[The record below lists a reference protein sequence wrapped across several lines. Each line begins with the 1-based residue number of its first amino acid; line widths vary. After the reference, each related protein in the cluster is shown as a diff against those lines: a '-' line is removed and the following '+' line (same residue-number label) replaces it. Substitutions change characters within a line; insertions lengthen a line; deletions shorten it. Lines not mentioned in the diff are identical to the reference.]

1 MSKCKIGRDQWSCQ
15 NHTYSHQ
22 LTRTLYGAT
31 FGSSKDYAMGEKMY
45 KFAIDDLKPDGA
57 LWREAVRGR
66 WSWSYYAH
74 TLGLLLSIAEIY
86 KHNGVDLYSYKSDK
100 NGLTIHDGKEDITG
114 DLRSEKT
121 AKAASKIS
129 SLKETRGNLLELQ
142 RRFYSSKGLVADGRD
157 MGTVVFPNAKLKIFL
172 IASPE
177 VRAKRRYLELQNRGQ
192 EVNMLALIEDIKQRD
207 LKDQTRV
214 LSPLIP
220 AEDSIVI
227 DSSEMSLDEVL
238 SFTKKLTK
246 RKLNK

>member
-1 MSKCKIGRDQWSCQ
+1 
-15 NHTYSHQ
+15 
-22 LTRTLYGAT
+22 
-31 FGSSKDYAMGEKMY
+31 
-45 KFAIDDLKPDGA
+45 
-57 LWREAVRGR
+57 
-66 WSWSYYAH
+66 
-74 TLGLLLSIAEIY
+74 
-86 KHNGVDLYSYKSDK
+86 
-100 NGLTIHDGKEDITG
+100 
-114 DLRSEKT
+114 
-121 AKAASKIS
+121 
-129 SLKETRGNLLELQ
+129 
-142 RRFYSSKGLVADGRD
+142 
-157 MGTVVFPNAKLKIFL
+157 MGTVVFPKAKLKIFL